1 MNGAATRH
9 GLLVVPRTWSA
20 AQGGIGRLLRGLREQ
35 SRTGHVHRSQ
45 LEAQSRTSGSPDYL
59 PLALDHPCGMAPQ
72 TPVLTPRS
80 SRCGPVSRSP
90 RRPSTEHAHS
100 TPRRIR
106 SMTGPSILS
115 PRTPTAARLPYAG
128 RTDGDGQESI
138 WFQSLRGEQ
147 RSPTA
152 VELLGDIL
160 SLSGRSILSLSP
172 PPPSSP
178 FPPLAP
184 LPLSFL

>member
-100 TPRRIR
+100 TPQRTR
-106 SMTGPSILS
+106 SMTRPSILS

-128 RTDGDGQESI
+128 RTDGDGQGSI

-147 RSPTA
+147 RSPSGCRA
-152 VELLGDIL
+152 PRGYSL
-160 SLSGRSILSLSP
+160 SLWKVYTLSP
-172 PPPSSP
+172 SP
-178 FPPLAP
+178 P
-184 LPLSFL
+184 LPLPPSLLCTPPPLFF